1 MKQKKIGFNLKK
13 GTALAATL
21 ALSMS
26 MATGALAKE
35 VKIGFITSLST
46 GGGYIGQ
53 DIYDAFMLAVEEN
66 GGKLGGYPVKVM
78 VEDDARKPGTG
89 KQIAKRYIQRE
100 NIDILT
106 GIVFSN
112 VAGAVVPTVLR
123 AGKVY
128 VSPNAAPSTFAGKAC
143 HKNYFVTAWQNNTL
157 HETAGMMAEKQ
168 GFKSAYILVA
178 NYQAGK
184 DAAAGF
190 KQAFKGK
197 ILGESLV
204 KLGTTEYAAEL
215 AKIRAA
221 NPEMV
226 FQFLPGGMGINFH
239 KQYAQAKIGIPQ
251 TVSFPALDEKFLTI
265 LGDSIAGVQTTSH
278 WSPDFESPISKNFV
292 KKFKAKF
299 SRTPTVYASQ
309 GYDTANWIASALKH
323 TGGDTNPDKISAAL
337 KKLDYKSV
345 RGAYKL
351 AQNNHPIQGWYG
363 RVATKG
369 ADGKMYQKT
378 IMKVGSNIGDHFAS
392 QCSQ

>member
-1 MKQKKIGFNLKK
+1 MKQKTIGLKLKK

-26 MATGALAKE
+26 MASGALAKD

-46 GGGYIGQ
+46 GGGYLGQ

-66 GGKLGGYPVKVM
+66 GGKLGGHKVKVL

-100 NIDILT
+100 KIDIIT

-112 VAGAVVPTVLR
+112 VLGAVAPTVLR
-123 AGKVY
+123 EGKIY
-128 VSPNAAPSTFAGKAC
+128 VSANAAPSTFAGKEC
-143 HKNYFVTAWQNNTL
+143 HKNYFSTAFQNNTL
-157 HETAGMMAEKQ
+157 HETAGMLAQKK
-168 GFKSAYILVA
+168 GYKSAYVLAA
-178 NYQAGK
+178 NYLAGK
-184 DAAAGF
+184 DAIAGF
-190 KQAFKGK
+190 KSAFKGK

-221 NPEMV
+221 NPEVV

-239 KQYAQAKIGIPQ
+239 KQYAQAKIGVPQ
-251 TVSFPALDEKFLTI
+251 VVSFSALDEKFLTI
-265 LGDSIAGVQTTSH
+265 LGDSSLGVITSAQ
-278 WSPDFESPISKNFV
+278 WSPDLDNPLSKKFV
-292 KKFKAKF
+292 ANFKAKYK
-299 SRTPTVYASQ
+299 RTPTVYASQ

-323 TGGDTNPDKISAAL
+323 TGGDTNPDKIRAAL

-345 RGAYKL
+345 RGDYKL
-351 AQNNHPIQGWYG
+351 NTNHHPIQTWYG
-363 RVATKG
+363 RIATKG
-369 ADGKMYQKT
+369 SDGKIYQKT
-378 IMKVGSNIGDHFAS
+378 YTKIENVGDHFAKL
-392 QCSQ
+392 CSH